1 MLSGSLTYQSRLD
14 GIEFDKIELRS
25 PEPSVEKIDV
35 ASDQGGNVLIEVQI
49 GRIARFSDAKAL
61 GLREANRVVNRLS
74 MALGRQCYDPI
85 PKGHAL
91 SDRHT
96 DVHYIE
102 DWAVFTAQVG
112 SARRLGTESL
122 ADLASALNEA
132 EPPGEANHRRFRS
145 CLNIKDV
152 ASRFLAL
159 YRLLGLIVAH
169 SDKDTQAATDEL
181 IRKHE
186 PEVPETISPRTD
198 QAETIYSKLRNEYM
212 HTRHLSLSQVQS
224 EMEDHLPGL
233 IAILQKAIRNP

>member
-1 MLSGSLTYQSRLD
+1 MLSGSLTYRSRLD
-14 GIEFDKIELRS
+14 GIEFDRIEIRS
-25 PEPSVEKIDV
+25 PEASVEKIDV
-35 ASDQGGNVLIEVQI
+35 TSDQGGIVSIEVQI
-49 GRIARFSDAKAL
+49 GQIARFSDAKAL

-74 MALGRQCYDPI
+74 LALGRQCYDPI
-85 PKGHAL
+85 PKCHAL
-91 SDRHT
+91 CDQHT

-102 DWAVFTAQVG
+102 DWTVFTAQVG

-122 ADLASALNEA
+122 ADLASALNES
-132 EPPGEANHRRFRS
+132 EPPGEANYRRFRS

-169 SDKDTQAATDEL
+169 SGKDTQAATDEL

-186 PEVPETISPRTD
+186 PEVSETISPRTD
-198 QAETIYSKLRNEYM
+198 KLETIYSNLRNEYM
-212 HTRHLSLSQVQS
+212 QTPQMSLSQVQS
-224 EMEDHLPGL
+224 QMEDHLPGL